1 MLKFIERKTLC
12 SCFEILY
19 HLLLSR
25 LYCWFWNCTK
35 SCALTLADFTANREF
50 HPAPKTLLFSCSYQ
64 EYLLYRTP
72 AIVLADFGNIS
83 EVCVRSEDIGI
94 GAAVY
99 QILVCYFT
107 AHEHYQRYVANAE
120 MLSLCD
126 PSKERMLQNV
136 WKKRAGFQLEIG
148 RVVKKLQASTGYFF
162 IKDKGVKKDES
173 I

>member
-1 MLKFIERKTLC
+1 MRDFIYLQINSPLLFGFNNIEYIINNIKVNK
-12 SCFEILY
+12 EIKIIFRNIAGC
-19 HLLLSR
+19 HGSLLL
-25 LYCWFWNCTK
+25 
-35 SCALTLADFTANREF
+35 
-50 HPAPKTLLFSCSYQ
+50 
-64 EYLLYRTP
+64 
-72 AIVLADFGNIS
+72 
-83 EVCVRSEDIGI
+83 
-94 GAAVY
+94 
-99 QILVCYFT
+99 CYFT